1 MRTPGALA
9 IAVLA
14 IGGTLTGCAGSGGGG
29 GGGTPPKPAC
39 KPPATPSVSFSMTI
53 QPIFNR
59 SCALV
64 SCHSGAVPAQGQD
77 LSPGVAYGQLVNVAS
92 TEQPRLERV
101 KPHFPKDSYLVRKRP
116 GYVGDM
122 TRVMASRW
130 EWSAIQQL
138 PDAVRK
144 GGTVMP
150 EHAETPQYEYWED
163 FAAHATA
170 VAKPTAELTAE
181 VMAHWASGRRRL
193 DILDVACGHGLYGFT
208 LARQHPQAHVWSL
221 DWPNVLPIAHGHAVQ
236 MGVADRV
243 STIGGDMFTIPLG
256 GPYDVVMVTN
266 VLHHF
271 SEQRATELLRRLS
284 AVLCSGGRLIV
295 VGFTVG
301 DGPAAMDPAPHLF
314 SILMLVWTTQG
325 EVHSMAAYERMMA
338 GAGLLLSNAYDVPG
352 LPLHVMI
359 ADKP

>member
-1 MRTPGALA
+1 MNAPQPTLHVDKRPQPVGAASPRLTVPAIFQMMQAYKITALLATGIELGVFDCMAAGATDALTVATRLHLDPRATKLLMNALA
-9 IAVLA
+9 A
-14 IGGTLTGCAGSGGGG
+14 IGLLEPSGGGH
-29 GGGTPPKPAC
+29 
-39 KPPATPSVSFSMTI
+39 
-53 QPIFNR
+53 R
-59 SCALV
+59 
-64 SCHSGAVPAQGQD
+64 
-77 LSPGVAYGQLVNVAS
+77 LSPE
-92 TEQPRLERV
+92 T
-101 KPHFPKDSYLVRKRP
+101 DSYLVRKRP

-138 PDAVRK
+138 PEAVRK

-150 EHAETPQYEYWED
+150 EHAETPGYEYWED

-181 VMAHWASGRRRL
+181 VIAHWASGRRRL
-193 DILDVACGHGLYGFT
+193 DILDVACGHGMYGFT

-243 STIGGDMFTIPLG
+243 SMIAGDMFTIPLG

-271 SEQRATELLRRLS
+271 SEQRATELLRRLC

-295 VGFTVG
+295 VGFAVG
-301 DGPAAMDPAPHLF
+301 EGPAAMDPAPHLF

-338 GAGLLLSNAYDVPG
+338 GAGLLSSNMYNVPG